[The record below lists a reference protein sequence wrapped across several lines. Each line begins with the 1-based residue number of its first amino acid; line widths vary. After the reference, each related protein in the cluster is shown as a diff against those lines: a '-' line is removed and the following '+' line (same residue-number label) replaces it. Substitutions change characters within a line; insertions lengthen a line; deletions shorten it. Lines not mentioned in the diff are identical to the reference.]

1 MSLPVDERMRRL
13 KDRFLWNI
21 HPDQLNASDEC
32 WIWRGARDVKDK
44 GKGEKGLCYGRFM
57 IGKKI
62 VRAHRF
68 SYEAFI
74 GPIQK
79 GMLVCHT
86 CDVPMCV
93 NPKHLFLGTNMTNSD
108 DKVLK
113 GRHQFGTRHVCA
125 KLTEDEV
132 RAIRLDIR
140 SHETIA
146 KDYSVSHGT
155 ITGIKRGK
163 TWKHIL

>member
-1 MSLPVDERMRRL
+1 MALPANERGRRL
-13 KDRFLWNI
+13 KDRFFWNVS
-21 HPDQLNASDEC
+21 QEQMASDGC
-32 WIWRGARDVKDK
+32 WIWRGYVGPD
-44 GKGEKGLCYGRFM
+44 GYGRFSD
-57 IGKKI
+57 GKKLL
-62 VRAHRF
+62 RAHRF
-68 SYEAFI
+68 SYEVLI
-74 GPIQK
+74 GPIPQ
-79 GMLVCHT
+79 GMLVCHK
-86 CDVPMCV
+86 CDVPLCV

-140 SHETIA
+140 SHEKIA

-163 TWKHIL
+163 TWKHVV